1 MKKSGTTTVFVVACG
16 VVLCAAYAIGLCIR
30 EIRFRLAA
38 AEVVKTEVQKTDVAK
53 IQEPAPPATE
63 QPAGPGRN
71 RDSENDFG
79 GPGFGGQGG
88 SGFGDGG
95 PGRFE
100 NMTEEERAQM
110 RERFANGGGR
120 GGMGMPQMSEEDMQK
135 FRSEMENLRSKREE
149 MSDEEYQQAMTQL
162 REKYGMPSRGFGGRG
177 RRGGDRSNSGQ
188 QENTMN

>member
-1 MKKSGTTTVFVVACG
+1 MKKSGATTVFVVVCG

-38 AEVVKTEVQKTDVAK
+38 AEPVSAEVQKTDVAK
-53 IQEPAPPATE
+53 VQEPASPATD
-63 QPAGPGRN
+63 QPAGPERN
-71 RDSENDFG
+71 SDSENDFG

-88 SGFGDGG
+88 SRFGDSG

-110 RERFANGGGR
+110 RDRFANGGGR
-120 GGMGMPQMSEEDMQK
+120 QGMPQLSDEDMQK
-135 FRSEMENLRSKREE
+135 MRTEMEELRTKREE

-162 REKYGMPSRGFGGRG
+162 REKYGMPSRGGFGGRG